1 MQSAIAQD
9 VPKKEGDTMSQSLF
23 EKYGG
28 IATIVPIVNSFYRK
42 VIAVPE
48 LRPYFDG
55 IDMQKLTEHQ
65 VNFIAEAMGAP
76 TTFYEGRS
84 LKDAHAHL
92 NVSKEAFELVVIALQ
107 ESLQEAGMEDADVQT
122 MLTSVC
128 ALEGEVVSV

>member
-1 MQSAIAQD
+1 MD
-9 VPKKEGDTMSQSLF
+9 QSLF
-23 EKYGG
+23 DKYGG
-28 IATIVPIVNSFYRK
+28 IVTTVPIVNSFYRK
-42 VIAVPE
+42 VLAVPE

-92 NVSKEAFELVVIALQ
+92 NVSKEAFALVAIALQ

-122 MLTSVC
+122 MLTAFGS
-128 ALEGEVVSV
+128 LEQDIVSA